1 MSKKHVKLIQMKKLV
16 DASYESNIKTNVEEY
31 VSSENI
37 HFDDAC
43 CW

>member
-1 MSKKHVKLIQMKKLV
+1 MKKLV

-37 HFDDAC
+37 HFDEEVVLPKVSKLSA
-43 CW
+43 